1 VAYHF
6 SGADDE
12 QALIYQFGQEA
23 VSLQPGQAGA
33 IPLQVTPKV
42 KTKVGTRETRSFN
55 VIASPYDSTSAE
67 AKTTGQIIVRPPI
80 PVWLIPLVLLLT
92 LCVCIGSALAYSQVC
107 GSLGPNLPLCASN
120 AKPVIN
126 VFTVTPG
133 EIEKGGRVAIQW
145 EVSNAEK
152 VELTQPVQ
160 DTLTKSGVKTYDID
174 QSTNFTLKAT
184 NFAGSIEKSITVKL
198 KNSPPVVQSF
208 KADPPVATAG
218 KSDKVVLSWT
228 VAGADSVSVEGVPG
242 AAGATGSV
250 EIDPPAAD
258 KVYTLIATNS
268 TGQTKQTLTLKVS
281 SAGCAL
287 TAAAKMYEGPKEIY
301 RVIDS
306 LPAGTQVLPIGRNG
320 TGEWLRVQANKE
332 GWVNAAAIKCKLPVL
347 DFATISP
354 AEIPQE
360 PTSTATAT
368 LVPTDTPTPTKPP
381 LPVITIKPPLIVTL
395 VKPPI
400 LINPGLIFSL
410 AGVSLDDYVGHWV
423 PDDASWNG
431 VVVIDIVKKNS
442 TQLGVHAYG
451 QCSPSYC
458 DWGEVIVNFTGSPV
472 IANFTNGGQLT
483 ITMNSYTSLHA
494 VESGHKIDYHKP

>member
-1 VAYHF
+1 C
-6 SGADDE
+6 
-12 QALIYQFGQEA
+12 
-23 VSLQPGQAGA
+23 AGA
-33 IPLQVTPKV
+33 V
-42 KTKVGTRETRSFN
+42 
-55 VIASPYDSTSAE
+55 
-67 AKTTGQIIVRPPI
+67 
-80 PVWLIPLVLLLT
+80 
-92 LCVCIGSALAYSQVC
+92 LAYNQVC
-107 GSLGPNLPLCASN
+107 GSLGPNLPLCPSN

-133 EIEKGGRVAIQW
+133 EIEKGGQVAIQW

-160 DTLTKSGVKTYDID
+160 DTLTKSGVKTYGVD

-208 KADPPVATAG
+208 KADPPVVTAG
-218 KSDKVVLSWT
+218 KSDKVALSWT

-250 EIDPPAAD
+250 QIDPPAAD

-281 SAGCAL
+281 SAGCTL
-287 TAAAKMYEGPKEIY
+287 TAAANMHEGPKEVY

-306 LPAGTQVLPIGRNG
+306 LPAGTQVLPLGRNG

-354 AEIPQE
+354 AEIPVE
-360 PTSTATAT
+360 PTSTPTVT
-368 LVPTDTPTPTKPP
+368 PVPTDTPTPTLPPSPTPTATVFKPP
-381 LPVITIKPPLIVTL
+381 IIVTL

-400 LINPGLIFSL
+400 LINPGLFLLL
-410 AGVSLDDYVGHWV
+410 AGSSLDDYVGHWV
-423 PDDASWNG
+423 PDNSSWNG

-472 IANFTNGGQLT
+472 VANFSNGGQLT
-483 ITMNSYTSLHA
+483 ITMNSYTSLRA
-494 VESGHKIDYHKP
+494 VESSHTIDYHKP